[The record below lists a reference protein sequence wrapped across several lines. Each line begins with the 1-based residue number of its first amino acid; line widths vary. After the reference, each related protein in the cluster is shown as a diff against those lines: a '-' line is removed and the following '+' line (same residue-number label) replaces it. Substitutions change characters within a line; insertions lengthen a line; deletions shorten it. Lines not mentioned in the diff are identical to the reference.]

1 MFWCHWFCMKYIS
14 QPQNTQIIKL
24 KSPYAS
30 EVGLKPSQASEEIH
44 LVQTLG
50 LCEVASCLC
59 MD

>member
-1 MFWCHWFCMKYIS
+1 MRSIS
-14 QPQNTQIIKL
+14 QPQDTRILKL
-24 KSPYAS
+24 KTPYAS
-30 EVGLKPSQASEEIH
+30 EVGLKASQASEEAH

>member
-1 MFWCHWFCMKYIS
+1 MRSIS
-14 QPQNTQIIKL
+14 QPQNIQIMKL
-24 KSPYAS
+24 KTPYAS

-59 MD
+59 ME